1 MVVQLSL
8 GHGPLKSK
16 SSQVT
21 ARNPNIQV
29 ISYIL
34 RVKPHTS
41 TVQNQRTLM
50 QTFVML
56 IKEFDDA
63 DGDANLDGLG

>member
-1 MVVQLSL
+1 
-8 GHGPLKSK
+8 
-16 SSQVT
+16 
-21 ARNPNIQV
+21 
-29 ISYIL
+29 
-34 RVKPHTS
+34 
-41 TVQNQRTLM
+41 M